1 MTQADSSTFSRTSKP
16 RLRPFSPAVRPQ
28 AAPWLFWSE
37 PCSKTS
43 CPIGGEN
50 CKFHPPA
57 RFRLGQLQAGRRKV
71 DFSHLSLHL
80 PFPLG
85 GLSAAAPGISAL
97 GAADYRVRFCPPP
110 PRLVG
115 GSCGFSGSSPISGP
129 LIPALHMCASW
140 AWPCRMSG
148 SHRSSAHP
156 QHLLPAP

>member
-1 MTQADSSTFSRTSKP
+1 MQVKTQVTTRPKEPHMTQADSSTFSRTSKP

-80 PFPLG
+80 PFPLC
-85 GLSAAAPGISAL
+85 GLSAAAAGVSAL

-110 PRLVG
+110 RWG
-115 GSCGFSGSSPISGP
+115 GAPAVSLAP
-129 LIPALHMCASW
+129 LPSQVL
-140 AWPCRMSG
+140 
-148 SHRSSAHP
+148 
-156 QHLLPAP
+156 